1 MASKKAKSI
10 QGFLKRFEDSR
21 NDALLLILNKSWV
34 SFIRAL
40 ARHRR
45 WIEARLEAEHNES
58 GYNFWTRNNN
68 SLNVLHGVLD
78 AHYHDKKLNISRL
91 AEEIATTR
99 VYVSQTLKGARER
112 GLLDGNN
119 APTSDTL
126 DVVFDLQM
134 ALLKNNELLQ
144 ALSEFQAYV
153 HLASGKEEQFRVS
166 NTALHGVS

>member
-1 MASKKAKSI
+1 M
-10 QGFLKRFEDSR
+10 G
-21 NDALLLILNKSWV
+21 
-34 SFIRAL
+34 RAL

-68 SLNVLHGVLD
+68 SLNILHGVLD

-91 AEEIATTR
+91 VEEIATTR

-119 APTSDTL
+119 SPTSDTL

-134 ALLKNNELLQ
+134 VLLKNDELVQ
-144 ALSEFQAYV
+144 ALFEFQAHVY
-153 HLASGKEEQFRVS
+153 LARGKEDQFRVS
-166 NTALHGVS
+166 NTALRGAS

>member
-1 MASKKAKSI
+1 MAMKKEKSV
-10 QGFLKRFEDSR
+10 QEFLERFEDAR
-21 NDALLLILNKSWV
+21 NDALLLIVNKSWV
-34 SFIRAL
+34 SFVRAL

-45 WIEARLEAEHNES
+45 WIENRLEAEHNGS
-58 GYNFWTRNNN
+58 GYNFWTRTNN

-78 AHYHDKKLNISRL
+78 AHYHNKKLNISRL

-119 APTSDTL
+119 APTPGTL
-126 DVVFDLQM
+126 DAVFDLQM
-134 ALLKNNELLQ
+134 ALLENNELVQ
-144 ALSEFQAYV
+144 ALFEFQAHV
-153 HLASGKEEQFRVS
+153 HLASGNQEQFRIS

>member
-1 MASKKAKSI
+1 MAMKKEKRV
-10 QGFLKRFEDSR
+10 QEFLERFEDAR
-21 NDALLLILNKSWV
+21 NDALLLIVNKSWV
-34 SFIRAL
+34 SFVRAL

-45 WIEARLEAEHNES
+45 WIEARLETEHTGS
-58 GYNFWTRNNN
+58 GYNFWTRTNN
-68 SLNVLHGVLD
+68 SLSVLHGVLD

-119 APTSDTL
+119 APTPGTL
-126 DVVFDLQM
+126 DVVFALQM
-134 ALLKNNELLQ
+134 ALLENNELVQ
-144 ALSEFQAYV
+144 ALFEFQAHV
-153 HLASGKEEQFRVS
+153 HLASGKEEKFRVS

>member
-119 APTSDTL
+119 APTPGTL
-126 DVVFDLQM
+126 DAVFDLQM
-134 ALLKNNELLQ
+134 ALLENDELVQ
-144 ALSEFQAYV
+144 ALSEFQAHV

>member
-1 MASKKAKSI
+1 MASKKVKSI
-10 QGFLKRFEDSR
+10 QEFLKRFEDSR

-34 SFIRAL
+34 SFVRAL

-45 WIEARLEAEHNES
+45 WIEARLEAEHNDS
-58 GYNFWTRNNN
+58 GYSFWTKNNN

-112 GLLDGNN
+112 GLLDANN
-119 APTSDTL
+119 APTTDTL

-134 ALLKNNELLQ
+134 ALLENNELIQ
-144 ALSEFQAYV
+144 ALSEFQAHV
-153 HLASGKEEQFRVS
+153 HLVSGKKEQFRIS
-166 NTALHGVS
+166 SATLQGVS

>member
-1 MASKKAKSI
+1 MARKKEKRV
-10 QGFLKRFEDSR
+10 QEFLKRFEDSR

-34 SFIRAL
+34 SFVRAL

-45 WIEARLEAEHNES
+45 WIEARLEAEHNGS

-91 AEEIATTR
+91 AEEIAITR

-119 APTSDTL
+119 APTPDTL

-134 ALLKNNELLQ
+134 ALLENNELVK
-144 ALSEFQAYV
+144 ALSEFQAHV
-153 HLASGKEEQFRVS
+153 HLANGKEEQFRIS
-166 NTALHGVS
+166 NTALHGIS